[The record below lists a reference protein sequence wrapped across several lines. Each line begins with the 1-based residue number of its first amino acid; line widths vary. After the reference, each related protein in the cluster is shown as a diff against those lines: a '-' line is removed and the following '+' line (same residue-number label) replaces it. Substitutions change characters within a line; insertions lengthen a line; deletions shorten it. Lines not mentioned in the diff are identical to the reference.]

1 MKPAHVVLKRIGPRF
16 NYVPKLT
23 KLHFFGV
30 IVSQIMIKIF
40 TIELDMH
47 LMWLMWEKFETS
59 FNLCL
64 QIVNI
69 S

>member
-30 IVSQIMIKIF
+30 IVSQIMIKTF
-40 TIELDMH
+40 SIELDMH
-47 LMWLMWEKFETS
+47 LMWEKFETS